1 MTRILDQPVE
11 LRADP
16 AGRPAAFRW
25 ERRWRRI
32 AEVLETWVYQEA
44 WWERGEPPGRA
55 PQRTFYRVRTAEG
68 DIFELAV
75 GPDGAAAVY
84 RAFD

>member
-1 MTRILDQPVE
+1 MTRILDQPVA

-25 ERRWRRI
+25 RRRWRRI
-32 AEVLETWVYQEA
+32 AEVLEEWVYQEA
-44 WWERGEPPGRA
+44 WWERGEAPGRS
-55 PQRTFYRVRTAEG
+55 PQRTFYRVRTADG
-68 DIFELAV
+68 DLFELAV
-75 GPDGAAAVY
+75 GQDGRASVY